1 MLEIFDRKIKTMNII
16 SSNSSGM
23 EDFCINFI

>member
-16 SSNSSGM
+16 LSNSSGM